1 MRVSGRLR
9 SVFVP
14 ALVMFLDLLAHS
26 DLRGFMEKKGGEKQ
40 QATQGKR

>member
-1 MRVSGRLR
+1 MQVLGHLR

-26 DLRGFMEKKGGEKQ
+26 DLRSFMEKKGGEQ
-40 QATQGKR
+40 RATQGKR